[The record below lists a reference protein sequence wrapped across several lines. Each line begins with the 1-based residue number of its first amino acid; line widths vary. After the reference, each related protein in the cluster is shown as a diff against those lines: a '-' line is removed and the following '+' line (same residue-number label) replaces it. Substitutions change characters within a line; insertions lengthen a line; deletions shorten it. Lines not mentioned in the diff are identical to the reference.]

1 MSSDIFTLLIIG
13 VVILLAGFL
22 AVISLVNTLVW
33 GSGFNDRLETFGSI
47 PQDQQRRSSGR
58 GRTRLLRTRYRLN
71 SMLSALT
78 SEELNVKLLSAN
90 WPITET
96 EFILIRIGST
106 ALGFLFGWLVFRSI
120 LPGLGF
126 AFLAYVIPGIYLNW
140 SISRRQTKFQSQL
153 IDVLV
158 LVKGAVQAGYS
169 FLQAIDVVVDEVSS
183 PASEEFRRVRR
194 EVGLGLPLNQAL
206 YNLTTRM
213 ESDDLSLVV
222 TAVNINTRVGGNLS
236 TMLEAVVAT
245 IRERVQL
252 FNEIRALTSQQ
263 RFSGYLLSLLPI
275 IVVAILFVISPDYIG
290 RLFEPGAMLC
300 IPIGALVLIIL
311 GNIVIRFMVKFD
323 V

>member
-126 AFLAYVIPGIYLNW
+126 AFLAYIIPGVYLNW

-311 GNIVIRFMVKFD
+311 GNIVIRFMVKID

>member
-13 VVILLAGFL
+13 VVILMAGFL

-300 IPIGALVLIIL
+300 IPIGALLLIIL
-311 GNIVIRFMVKFD
+311 GNIVIRFMVKID

>member
-13 VVILLAGFL
+13 VVILMAGFL

-311 GNIVIRFMVKFD
+311 GNIVIRFMVKID

>member
-1 MSSDIFTLLIIG
+1 MSSDIFTLLIIA
-13 VVILLAGFL
+13 VVIFLAGFL
-22 AVISLVNTLVW
+22 AVVSLVNTLVW

-58 GRTRLLRTRYRLN
+58 GQTRLMRTRYRLN

-96 EFILIRIGST
+96 EFILIRIGGT
-106 ALGFLFGWLVFRSI
+106 ALGFLFGWLVFQSI
-120 LPGLGF
+120 LPGLGL
-126 AFLAYVIPGIYLNW
+126 AVLAYVIPGIYLNW
-140 SISRRQTKFQSQL
+140 SISRRQTKFQNQL

-206 YNLTTRM
+206 INLTTRM
-213 ESDDLSLVV
+213 QSDDLSLVV

-263 RFSGYLLSLLPI
+263 RFSGYMLSLLPF

-300 IPIGALVLIIL
+300 IPIGALIFVIL
-311 GNIVIRFMVKFD
+311 GNIVIRFMVKID

>member
-13 VVILLAGFL
+13 VVIFLAGFL

-33 GSGFNDRLETFGSI
+33 GSGFNDRLEAFGSI
-47 PQDQQRRSSGR
+47 PQEERRRSSGR
-58 GRTRLLRTRYRLN
+58 GGTRLMRTRYRLN
-71 SMLSALT
+71 SMLSSLT

-106 ALGFLFGWLVFRSI
+106 ALGFLFGWLIFRSI

-126 AFLAYVIPGIYLNW
+126 AALAYIFPGVYLNW
-140 SISRRQTKFQSQL
+140 SISRRQTKFQNQL

-183 PASEEFRRVRR
+183 PASEEFHRVRR

-206 YNLTTRM
+206 VNLTTRM
-213 ESDDLSLVV
+213 QSDDLSLVV

-263 RFSGYLLSLLPI
+263 RFSGYMLSLLPF

-300 IPIGALVLIIL
+300 IPIGALIFVIL
-311 GNIVIRFMVKFD
+311 GNIVIRFMVKID

>member
-13 VVILLAGFL
+13 IVIFLAGFL
-22 AVISLVNTLVW
+22 AVVSLVNTLVW

-58 GRTRLLRTRYRLN
+58 GRTRLMRTRYRLN

-90 WPITET
+90 WPVTET
-96 EFILIRIGST
+96 EFILIRFGST
-106 ALGFLFGWLVFRSI
+106 ALGFLFGWLVFQSI

-126 AFLAYVIPGIYLNW
+126 AVLAYIIPGVYLNW
-140 SISRRQTKFQSQL
+140 SISHRQTKFQNQL

-169 FLQAIDVVVDEVSS
+169 FLQAIDVVVDEVSA

-194 EVGLGLPLNQAL
+194 EVGLGLSLNQAL
-206 YNLTTRM
+206 VNLTTRM
-213 ESDDLSLVV
+213 QSDDLSLVV

-263 RFSGYLLSLLPI
+263 RFSGYMLSLLPF

-300 IPIGALVLIIL
+300 IPSGALGFVIL
-311 GNIVIRFMVKFD
+311 GNIVIRLMVKID

>member
-13 VVILLAGFL
+13 VVIFLAGFL
-22 AVISLVNTLVW
+22 AVVSLVNTLVW
-33 GSGFNDRLETFGSI
+33 GSGFNDRLETFGSV
-47 PQDQQRRSSGR
+47 PQDQQRRTSGR
-58 GRTRLLRTRYRLN
+58 GRTRLMRTRYRLN

-78 SEELNVKLLSAN
+78 SEELNIKLLSAN
-90 WPITET
+90 WPVTET

-106 ALGFLFGWLVFRSI
+106 VLGFLFGWLIFRSI

-126 AFLAYVIPGIYLNW
+126 AFLAYIIPGVYLNW
-140 SISRRQTKFQSQL
+140 SISRRQTKFQNQL

-206 YNLTTRM
+206 INLTSRM
-213 ESDDLSLVV
+213 QSDDLSLVV

-263 RFSGYLLSLLPI
+263 RFSGYMLSMLPF

-300 IPIGALVLIIL
+300 IPIGALVLIVL
-311 GNIVIRFMVKFD
+311 GNIVIRFMVKID

>member
-13 VVILLAGFL
+13 IVIFLAGFL
-22 AVISLVNTLVW
+22 AVVSLVNTLVW

-58 GRTRLLRTRYRLN
+58 GRTRLMRTRYRLN

-90 WPITET
+90 WPVTET
-96 EFILIRIGST
+96 EFILIRFGST
-106 ALGFLFGWLVFRSI
+106 ALGFLFGWLVFQSI

-126 AFLAYVIPGIYLNW
+126 AVLAYIIPGVYLNW
-140 SISRRQTKFQSQL
+140 SISHRQTKFQNQL

-169 FLQAIDVVVDEVSS
+169 FLQAIDVVVDEVSA

-194 EVGLGLPLNQAL
+194 EVGLGLSLNQAL
-206 YNLTTRM
+206 VNLTTRM
-213 ESDDLSLVV
+213 QSDDLSLVV

-263 RFSGYLLSLLPI
+263 RFSGYMLSLLPF

-300 IPIGALVLIIL
+300 IPGGALGFVIL
-311 GNIVIRFMVKFD
+311 GNIVIRLMVKID

>member
-13 VVILLAGFL
+13 IVIFLAGFL
-22 AVISLVNTLVW
+22 AVVSLVNTLVW

-58 GRTRLLRTRYRLN
+58 GRTRLMRTRYRLN

-78 SEELNVKLLSAN
+78 SEELNIKLLSAN
-90 WPITET
+90 WPVTET
-96 EFILIRIGST
+96 EFILIRFGST
-106 ALGFLFGWLVFRSI
+106 ALGFLFGWLVFQSI

-126 AFLAYVIPGIYLNW
+126 AVLAYIIPGVYLNW
-140 SISRRQTKFQSQL
+140 SISHRQTKFQNQL

-169 FLQAIDVVVDEVSS
+169 FLQAIDVVVDEVSA

-194 EVGLGLPLNQAL
+194 EVGLGLSLNQAL
-206 YNLTTRM
+206 VNLTTRM
-213 ESDDLSLVV
+213 QSDDLSLVV

-263 RFSGYLLSLLPI
+263 RFSGYMLSLLPF

-300 IPIGALVLIIL
+300 IPGGALGFVIL
-311 GNIVIRFMVKFD
+311 GNIVIRLMVKID

>member
-78 SEELNVKLLSAN
+78 SEELNIKLLSAN

-106 ALGFLFGWLVFRSI
+106 ALGFLFGWLAFRSI

-126 AFLAYVIPGIYLNW
+126 AFLAYIIPGIYLNW
-140 SISRRQTKFQSQL
+140 SISHRQTKFQNQL

-206 YNLTTRM
+206 NNLTTRM
-213 ESDDLSLVV
+213 QSDDLSLVV

-263 RFSGYLLSLLPI
+263 RFSGYMLSLLPI

-300 IPIGALVLIIL
+300 IPIGALILIIL
-311 GNIVIRFMVKFD
+311 GNIVIRFMVKID

>member
-1 MSSDIFTLLIIG
+1 MSSDIFTLLIIA
-13 VVILLAGFL
+13 VVIFLAGFL
-22 AVISLVNTLVW
+22 AVVSLVNTLVW

-58 GRTRLLRTRYRLN
+58 GQTRLMRTRYRLN

-96 EFILIRIGST
+96 EFILIRIGGT

-120 LPGLGF
+120 LPGLGL
-126 AFLAYVIPGIYLNW
+126 AVLAYVIPGIYLNW
-140 SISRRQTKFQSQL
+140 SISRRQTKFQNQL

-206 YNLTTRM
+206 INLTTRM
-213 ESDDLSLVV
+213 QSDDLSLVV

-263 RFSGYLLSLLPI
+263 RFSGYMLSLLPF

-300 IPIGALVLIIL
+300 IPIGALIFVIL
-311 GNIVIRFMVKFD
+311 GNIVIRFMVKID

>member
-311 GNIVIRFMVKFD
+311 GNIVIRFMVKID